1 MTRAFASLALIVSLA
16 ACAGTTAGPQY
27 PRDRN
32 FKQGANPSAAIAA
45 ELAFAQFAQTKG
57 QWTAFRETATNDAVM
72 FVPQP
77 VQAQAFLKNR
87 ANPAAAVKWQP
98 HQVWSSCDGTI
109 SVTRGA
115 WQGSRGTGLFTTVWQ
130 RQKDGSLKWVADQGE
145 DLAAPLAAPD
155 MISARVATCKP
166 AAPAVIT
173 AGAPTDRRRGQSDD
187 GTLRWTTTVA
197 ADCSRRYTVNLW
209 NGVKF
214 EEVFTHAFAAPPAAE
229 RPAGGCA

>member
-1 MTRAFASLALIVSLA
+1 MHRALAPLALIVTLA
-16 ACAGTTAGPQY
+16 ACASTRAGPQF
-27 PRDRN
+27 PRDRD

-45 ELAFAQFAQTKG
+45 ELAFAQLAQAKG
-57 QWTAFRETATNDAVM
+57 QWTAFRETATRDAVM

-77 VQAQAFLKNR
+77 VQAQTFLRNR
-87 ANPAAAVKWQP
+87 ANPAVPVKWQP

-109 SVTRGA
+109 SITRGA
-115 WQGSRGTGLFTTVWQ
+115 WQGTRGTGLFSTVWQ
-130 RQKDGSLKWVADQGE
+130 RQKDGGLKWVADQGE
-145 DLAAPLAAPD
+145 DLAAPLAAPE

-166 AAPAVIT
+166 GAPAVIA
-173 AGAPTDRRRGQSDD
+173 AGPISDRRRGQSDD

-197 ADCSRRYTVNLW
+197 PDCSRRYTVNVW

-214 EEVFTHAFAAPPAAE
+214 EEVFTHDFAATPAAE

>member
-1 MTRAFASLALIVSLA
+1 MTRAFASLALIASLA
-16 ACAGTTAGPQY
+16 ACAGASAGPQY

-32 FKQGANPSAAIAA
+32 FKQGANPSGAIAA
-45 ELAFAQFAQTKG
+45 ELAFAQLAQTKG
-57 QWTAFRETATNDAVM
+57 QWTAFRDTATNDAVM
-72 FVPQP
+72 FVPQA

-115 WQGSRGTGLFTTVWQ
+115 WQGARGTGLFTTVWQ
-130 RQKDGSLKWVADQGE
+130 RQKDGGLKWVADQGE
-145 DLAAPLAAPD
+145 DLAVPLAAPE

-173 AGAPTDRRRGQSDD
+173 AAAVTDRRRGQSID
-187 GTLRWTTTVA
+187 GTLRWTTIVA
-197 ADCSRRYTVNLW
+197 TDCSRRYTVNLW

-214 EEVFTHAFAAPPAAE
+214 EEVFTHDFAAPPVSE